1 MTITLPVPELNLG
14 TRLRLTRMS
23 RQFSARRLSEAT
35 GGLVTRNMIA
45 NLENGRR
52 EDISTRELVALCIAL
67 DVDARTL
74 VPDLPI
80 GSREEERPHD

>member
-23 RQFSARRLSEAT
+23 RRLSARQLSEAT
-35 GGLVTRNMIA
+35 DGLVTRNMIA

-52 EDISTRELVALCIAL
+52 EDISTRELVALCVAL

-80 GSREEERPHD
+80 GSVEEERPHD